1 MSAVDFTM
9 DVEREKDPKGDRIK
23 VTMSGKYLPYKI
35 W

>member
-1 MSAVDFTM
+1 VSF
-9 DVEREKDPKGDRIK
+9 REKDPKGDRIN